1 MNPIPDDTLSRQMA
15 RYRKGLLQPSVAHDD
30 EQQHPMPSQPKS
42 GLTLVQERDIFI
54 KSCILAELSFLHK
67 QQASVSVMYNKYVR
81 DEVKY
86 ARQWS
91 EHWRN
96 LEVVTSEMPNTPHEF
111 L

>member
-1 MNPIPDDTLSRQMA
+1 MA
-15 RYRKGLLQPSVAHDD
+15 RYRKGLVQPSIAHDD
-30 EQQHPMPSQPKS
+30 EQQHPIMPSQPKS
-42 GLTLVQERDIFI
+42 GLLHVQQRDIFI

-86 ARQWS
+86 ARQWN
-91 EHWRN
+91 EHWKN
-96 LEVVTSEMPNTPHEF
+96 LEVNTSEMPNTPLEF